1 MIVLHGASGSPFV
14 RKVQVA
20 LALKGL
26 PYEQIQQIPFTR
38 DAEYRKIN
46 PLGKIPTLQ
55 DGDLTI
61 CDSTVICEYLEET
74 WPQAPLYPANS
85 ADRAKARWLEELGG
99 SRVAELAAGI
109 FFQRFM
115 RPMVLK
121 QEPDED
127 LVAKIMHK
135 QLPPILDYI
144 ESQVPA
150 QGFIFGQ
157 FMMADLSLVSP
168 FVNAGYA
175 GYDVDAQ
182 RWPVFADF
190 IARVK
195 AHPVVGRV
203 LAAEA
208 AALGMGQAANSTA
221 ITNKTS
227 LPSD

>member
-1 MIVLHGASGSPFV
+1 MRLHGASGSPFV

-26 PYEQIQQIPFTR
+26 PYEQIQQLPFTR

-61 CDSTVICEYLEET
+61 CDSTVICEYLEEAY
-74 WPQAPLYPANS
+74 PQAPLYPANP
-85 ADRAKARWLEELGG
+85 ADRARARWLEELGG

-121 QEPDED
+121 QEPDEE
-127 LVAKIMHK
+127 LVAKIIDR
-135 QLPPILDYI
+135 QLPPLLDYL
-144 ESQVPA
+144 EAEVPA
-150 QGFIFGQ
+150 QGFIFGA
-157 FMMADLSLVSP
+157 FMMADMSLMSP
-168 FVNAGYA
+168 FVNAAYA
-175 GYDVDAQ
+175 GYEVDAQ
-182 RWPVFADF
+182 RWPIFTDF

-195 AHPVVGRV
+195 AHPVVSEV

-208 AALGMGQAANSTA
+208 ATMGFS
-221 ITNKTS
+221 
-227 LPSD
+227 

>member
-1 MIVLHGASGSPFV
+1 MRLHGASGSPFV

-26 PYEQIQQIPFTR
+26 PYEQIQQLPFTR

-61 CDSTVICEYLEET
+61 CDSTVICEYLEEAY
-74 WPQAPLYPANS
+74 PQAPLYPANP
-85 ADRAKARWLEELGG
+85 ADRARARWLEELGG

-121 QEPDED
+121 QEPDEE
-127 LVAKIMHK
+127 LVAKIIDR
-135 QLPPILDYI
+135 QLPPLLDYL
-144 ESQVPA
+144 EAELPA
-150 QGFIFGQ
+150 QGFIFGA
-157 FMMADLSLVSP
+157 FMMADMSLMSP
-168 FVNAGYA
+168 FVNAAYA
-175 GYDVDAQ
+175 GYAVDAQ
-182 RWPVFADF
+182 RWPIFTDF

-195 AHPVVGRV
+195 AHPVVSEV

-208 AALGMGQAANSTA
+208 ATMGFS
-221 ITNKTS
+221 
-227 LPSD
+227 

>member
-1 MIVLHGASGSPFV
+1 MMRLHGASGSPFV

-26 PYEQIQQIPFTR
+26 PYEQIQQLPFTR

-61 CDSTVICEYLEET
+61 CDSTVICEYLEEAY
-74 WPQAPLYPANS
+74 PQAPLYPANP
-85 ADRAKARWLEELGG
+85 ADRARARWLEELGG

-121 QEPDED
+121 QEPDEE
-127 LVAKIMHK
+127 LVAKIIDR
-135 QLPPILDYI
+135 QLPPLLDYL
-144 ESQVPA
+144 EAEVPA
-150 QGFIFGQ
+150 QGFIFGA
-157 FMMADLSLVSP
+157 FMMADMSLMSP
-168 FVNAGYA
+168 FVNAAYA
-175 GYDVDAQ
+175 GYAVDAQ
-182 RWPVFADF
+182 RWPIFTDF

-195 AHPVVGRV
+195 AHPVVSEV

-208 AALGMGQAANSTA
+208 ATMGFS
-221 ITNKTS
+221 
-227 LPSD
+227 

>member
-20 LALKGL
+20 LELKGL
-26 PYEQIQQIPFTR
+26 PYEQIQQIPFTK
-38 DAEYRKIN
+38 DPEYRKIN
-46 PLGKIPTLQ
+46 PLGKIPTLR

-74 WPQAPLYPANS
+74 YPRVPLYPSNS
-85 ADRAKARWLEELGG
+85 ADRARARWFEELGG

-121 QEPDED
+121 QEPDEE
-127 LVAKIMHK
+127 LIAKIMDK

-144 ESQVPA
+144 EAQVPTN
-150 QGFIFGQ
+150 GFIFGD
-157 FMMADLSLVSP
+157 FMMADLSLMSP
-168 FVNAGYA
+168 FVNASYA
-175 GYDVDAQ
+175 GYEVDAQ

-195 AHPVVGRV
+195 AYPVVSRV

-208 AALGMGQAANSTA
+208 AAMGFG
-221 ITNKTS
+221 
-227 LPSD
+227 

>member
-1 MIVLHGASGSPFV
+1 MRLHGASGSPFV

-20 LALKGL
+20 LALKDL
-26 PYEQIQQIPFTR
+26 SYEQIQQLPFTR

-61 CDSTVICEYLEET
+61 CDSTVICEYLEEAY
-74 WPQAPLYPANS
+74 PQAPLYPANP
-85 ADRAKARWLEELGG
+85 ADRARARWLEELGG

-121 QEPDED
+121 QEPDEE
-127 LVAKIMHK
+127 LVAKIIDR
-135 QLPPILDYI
+135 QLPPLLDYL
-144 ESQVPA
+144 EAEVPA
-150 QGFIFGQ
+150 QGFIFGA
-157 FMMADLSLVSP
+157 FMMADMSLMSP
-168 FVNAGYA
+168 FVNAAYA

-182 RWPVFADF
+182 RWPNFTAF

-195 AHPVVGRV
+195 AHPVVSEV

-208 AALGMGQAANSTA
+208 ATMGFS
-221 ITNKTS
+221 
-227 LPSD
+227 

>member
-1 MIVLHGASGSPFV
+1 MRLHGASGSPFV

-26 PYEQIQQIPFTR
+26 PYEQIQQLPFTR

-61 CDSTVICEYLEET
+61 CDSTVICEYLEEAY
-74 WPQAPLYPANS
+74 PQAPLYPANP
-85 ADRAKARWLEELGG
+85 ADRARARWLEELGG

-121 QEPDED
+121 QEPDEE
-127 LVAKIMHK
+127 LVAKIIDR
-135 QLPPILDYI
+135 QLPPLLDYL
-144 ESQVPA
+144 EAEVPA
-150 QGFIFGQ
+150 QGFIFGA
-157 FMMADLSLVSP
+157 FMMADMSLMSP
-168 FVNAGYA
+168 FVNAAYA
-175 GYDVDAQ
+175 GYAVDAQ
-182 RWPVFADF
+182 RWPIFTDF

-195 AHPVVGRV
+195 AHPVVSEV

-208 AALGMGQAANSTA
+208 ATMGFS
-221 ITNKTS
+221 
-227 LPSD
+227 